1 MKKSEQQLFK
11 VASKA
16 LAKYATQSLK
26 EILQNAASSGE
37 QSVNGIMNFPAQ
49 LKKEQADLGL
59 NVTIDKG
66 NVTVSPPTVE
76 PAEFA
81 PGYTRLPDQIKRYLE
96 RNLEGFPQL
105 PRGQTVTLRWTNQ
118 AGIARDD

>member
-11 VASKA
+11 VAGHA
-16 LAKYATQSLK
+16 LAKYGTQTLK
-26 EILQNAASSGE
+26 EILENAAGAGE

-49 LKKEQADLGL
+49 LKKEQADLGI
-59 NVTIDKG
+59 NVTIDKS
-66 NVTVSPPTVE
+66 NVIVSPPTVE

-81 PGYTRLPDQIKRYLE
+81 PGYARLPDQIKKYLE

-105 PRGQTVTLRWTNQ
+105 PRGQTVTLRWNNQ
-118 AGIARDD
+118 SGIARDD